1 MLQRPPVERNRS
13 PISILSIALLGI
25 ALSGCVSS
33 EERQHIRVQRD
44 AGTCQSFGAPYGSSA
59 YSNCMLEQQRRR
71 DVQQLESLE
80 RTRLTMDIARDAQVM
95 ADQARR
101 ERCRRDHDRRECRR

>member
-1 MLQRPPVERNRS
+1 MMQHPPVERNRP
-13 PISILSIALLGI
+13 PISVFSIALIGI
-25 ALSGCVSS
+25 ALSGCVSG
-33 EERQHIRVQRD
+33 EERQHVRYQRD

-80 RTRLTMDIARDAQVM
+80 RTRLTMDIAKDAQVM
-95 ADQARR
+95 ADRARR
-101 ERCRRDHDRRECRR
+101 ERCRRDPDRRECRR